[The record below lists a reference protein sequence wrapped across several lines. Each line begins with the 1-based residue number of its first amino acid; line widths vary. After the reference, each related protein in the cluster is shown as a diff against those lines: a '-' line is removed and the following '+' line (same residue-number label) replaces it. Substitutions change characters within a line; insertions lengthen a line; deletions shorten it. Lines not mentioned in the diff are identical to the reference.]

1 MRVVAQRRWFEEGH
15 HICSQRINW
24 LEMPEP
30 IPRPPIPSPGSIA
43 RIRPPARR
51 PARPPAGPLARS
63 PAHPPARNLT
73 RSHTRTCARAHAHTH
88 GHTHTHAR
96 THGHARTCKN
106 THARKHSARPPR
118 AGAAA
123 ADDVLYWLNFSL
135 SLELPHIELFDGFDE
150 LLGQHLPRVFA
161 TKSPRAA
168 LRERSAAMRDANAER
183 KAAVS
188 ELWARTLARIKQAW
202 REHGKPELVL
212 DDYDG
217 VMRALYGLEMPD
229 REAAQVVYPVTERRF
244 GLARR
249 ANRPPRAARRVAF
262 HSDGGTLR
270 TSRLT
275 LYCAILVCDACE
287 TSTREAS
294 RHSTGTRRAS

>member
-1 MRVVAQRRWFEEGH
+1 M
-15 HICSQRINW
+15 
-24 LEMPEP
+24 
-30 IPRPPIPSPGSIA
+30 
-43 RIRPPARR
+43 
-51 PARPPAGPLARS
+51 
-63 PAHPPARNLT
+63 LT
-73 RSHTRTCARAHAHTH
+73 RTDTRTLTRARTDTHAHAKTR
-88 GHTHTHAR
+88 THAR
-96 THGHARTCKN
+96 THAHGKTRTHAHGKTRTHAR

-183 KAAVS
+183 KATVS

-249 ANRPPRAARRVAF
+249 ANRPPRASRRVAS